1 MARRDSVTARK
12 TSKQSLPDQHRF
24 PASIVSTRGT
34 SQGKRPQ
41 GIKKREKRNPVRRSA
56 RLDGSIKIQETQQ
69 KTSHHSL
76 PSPISDVKHL
86 HVSHPRYSVMEY

>member
-86 HVSHPRYSVMEY
+86 HVSYPRYSVMEY